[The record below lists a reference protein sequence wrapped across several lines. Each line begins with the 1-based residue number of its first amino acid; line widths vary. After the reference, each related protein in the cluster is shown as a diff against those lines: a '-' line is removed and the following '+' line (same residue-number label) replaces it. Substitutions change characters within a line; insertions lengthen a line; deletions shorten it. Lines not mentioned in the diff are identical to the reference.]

1 MRHFLHLQLPRNCE
15 ERPTIED
22 LHGSRFIFCCYF
34 VLNSGEI
41 CLTARINVDRG
52 LIMSKFH

>member
-34 VLNSGEI
+34 VLNSGE
-41 CLTARINVDRG
+41 N
-52 LIMSKFH
+52 